1 MSDPEFIDPSQI
13 RPGPIRHDSLD
24 PILLEQIKSIYDVL
38 GQFFNQTLEQFE
50 LGFMRDTNPEHE
62 VVIWSAIMVVWIDY
76 HEKYLDDEIMSDA
89 DEKKL
94 LAALISIASGVDD
107 PSNLGVPV
115 LIGKRLLNCF
125 DQFEKEVEA
134 EGDQGEAE

>member
-13 RPGPIRHDSLD
+13 RQGPIRHESLD
-24 PILLEQIKSIYDVL
+24 PILLEQIRTIYDVL

-62 VVIWSAIMVVWIDY
+62 VVIWSAIMVVWMEY
-76 HEKYLDDEIMSDA
+76 HEKYLDDVIMSDA

-94 LAALISIASGVDD
+94 IAAIISISAGVDD
-107 PSNLGVPV
+107 PSKLGVPTK
-115 LIGKRLLNCF
+115 IGKRLLDCY
-125 DQFEKEVEA
+125 DQFEQEVEA

>member
-1 MSDPEFIDPSQI
+1 MSEPEFIDPNQI
-13 RPGPIRHDSLD
+13 QPGPIRHESLD
-24 PILLEQIKSIYDVL
+24 PILLERIKSIYDVL

-62 VVIWSAIMVVWIDY
+62 VVIWSAIMVVWMDY

-94 LAALISIASGVDD
+94 LAALISISAGVDN
-107 PSNLGVPV
+107 PSELGVPAT
-115 LIGKRLLNCF
+115 IGQRLLDLY
-125 DQFEKEVEA
+125 DQFEQEVEA
-134 EGDQGEAE
+134 EGDQDESE